1 LAIFSAK
8 GIVISYL
15 PMIVTLPFQATLIT
29 VIYLNLRIS
38 KEEGMNAAVLTRDLR
53 LDSMDAIHENVDG
66 SSEIG
71 GLDVA
76 LLSPNDE
83 TIV

>member
-15 PMIVTLPFQATLIT
+15 PMIVTLPFQAMLIT

-38 KEEGMNAAVLTRDLR
+38 KEGMNAAVLTRDLR

>member
-1 LAIFSAK
+1 
-8 GIVISYL
+8 
-15 PMIVTLPFQATLIT
+15 MIVTLPFQAMLIT

-38 KEEGMNAAVLTRDLR
+38 KEGMNAAVLTRDLR